1 MGRKRNSSNIDELSE
16 RGIHTYLL
24 TTNTAYVLESRSIVS
39 IVSIGSF
46 AFYDM
51 LKVHTYLSRFMYTL
65 FRKKMLKLNEIF
77 LMKCFKK
84 FPIRG

>member
-51 LKVHTYLSRFMYTL
+51 L
-65 FRKKMLKLNEIF
+65 
-77 LMKCFKK
+77 
-84 FPIRG
+84 

>member
-24 TTNTAYVLESRSIVS
+24 NTNTAYVLESRSIVS
-39 IVSIGSF
+39 IVSIVSIGSF

-51 LKVHTYLSRFMYTL
+51 L
-65 FRKKMLKLNEIF
+65 
-77 LMKCFKK
+77 
-84 FPIRG
+84 

>member
-16 RGIHTYLL
+16 RGIL

-39 IVSIGSF
+39 ILSF

-84 FPIRG
+84 FPIMG

>member
-16 RGIHTYLL
+16 RGILHTYLL

-51 LKVHTYLSRFMYTL
+51 L
-65 FRKKMLKLNEIF
+65 
-77 LMKCFKK
+77 
-84 FPIRG
+84 

>member
-51 LKVHTYLSRFMYTL
+51 LKVHTYLDLCIHSSEKRCL
-65 FRKKMLKLNEIF
+65 S
-77 LMKCFKK
+77 LMKYY
-84 FPIRG
+84 

>member
-51 LKVHTYLSRFMYTL
+51 LKVHTYLPRFMYTL